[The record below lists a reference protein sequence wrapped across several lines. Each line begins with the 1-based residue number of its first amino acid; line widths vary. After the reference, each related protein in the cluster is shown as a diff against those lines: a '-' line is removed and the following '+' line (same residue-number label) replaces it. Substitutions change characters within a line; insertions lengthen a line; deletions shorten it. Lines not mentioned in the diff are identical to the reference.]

1 MLKESSQPLHES
13 MRAIILLQSL
23 STSLID
29 HKHLEGFFSLPERG
43 ILSRNYEKSEFM
55 QCEWELQNSVEE
67 IFGSLHRTPASWGCN
82 LRTSSHIF
90 SVHPDLYYLNILT
103 YIICTSSYM
112 FLYLLSRCTFSTVH
126 WNNLCPFTGHSP
138 HYSRLG
144 LAECHEPSLVASCSF
159 NSMAAEMWGVKMGG

>member
-29 HKHLEGFFSLPERG
+29 QKHRESFFSLTERG
-43 ILSRNYEKSEFM
+43 KLSRNYEKSEFM
-55 QCEWELQNSVEE
+55 QCEWEMQNTVEK
-67 IFGSLHRTPASWGCN
+67 ICGSLHRTFANWGCN
-82 LRTSSHIF
+82 LHTSSHIF

-112 FLYLLSRCTFSTVH
+112 FLYLLSHCTFSTVH
-126 WNNLCPFTGHSP
+126 WNNLCPFTGHSL

-144 LAECHEPSLVASCSF
+144 LSECHEPSLVASCSF